1 MTLLEEAIKF
11 GGDATAIEPELARAY
26 LDAGEYRSLATLKSV
41 APAERERAQW
51 LAARESRTVASDSIL
66 SVALR
71 PPTDSTSVGRVVLR
85 VDGRT
90 LDAAISARVSGIII
104 SDTSSLAHQ
113 LRRFAADG
121 ERGSVLAAADS
132 IGLGRMSVS
141 NVPVTIARVDGSCA
155 AIIGLDMLG
164 QYVPTFDPLT
174 AQITLHVGTP
184 RAALPNGKR
193 FVTWRTRSD
202 LQLLQAGGWLSITR
216 PSMARVLSE
225 RRWTFDAKRGALIVE
240 PERYRP
246 RRRSSTSRQRSCT
259 TSIPA
264 RARRSAAASLRMPSC
279 IQTDFGLLGDDV
291 VDVRRRRR
299 VGAAKDVDHVDL
311 AGHRADRAIDR
322 LAEDLGDLGIVDRDR
337 HDLVAGALRVLRDEV
352 RRLSRDRS

>member
-1 MTLLEEAIKF
+1 MMPRMILLAAAAASFASAGVAAQTPRGADSTLRPGVIGPTETALYDAVRTRPHDAAARVALGRYLVARGATRVGMTLLEEAIKF
-11 GGDATAIEPELARAY
+11 GGDATAIEPDLARAY
-26 LDAGEYRSLATLKSV
+26 LDAGEYRSLAALKSV

-66 SVALR
+66 SMALR

-90 LDAAISARVSGIII
+90 LDAAISARVSGIIV
-104 SDTSSLAHQ
+104 SDTSSLGHQ

-141 NVPVTIARVDGSCA
+141 NVPVTIARVDGSYA

-240 PERYRP
+240 P
-246 RRRSSTSRQRSCT
+246 
-259 TSIPA
+259 
-264 RARRSAAASLRMPSC
+264 
-279 IQTDFGLLGDDV
+279 
-291 VDVRRRRR
+291 
-299 VGAAKDVDHVDL
+299 
-311 AGHRADRAIDR
+311 
-322 LAEDLGDLGIVDRDR
+322 
-337 HDLVAGALRVLRDEV
+337 
-352 RRLSRDRS
+352 